1 MKLIV
6 EDDKLIIKL
15 INIKYKCQD
24 IVFVHNLE
32 DAYNFFYNNKENI
45 ELIICD
51 HNFPKKNKGSI
62 KESGNLFFEKI
73 KNEYENTFIH
83 FSSNPCEEK
92 YNKNNFNG
100 LFVTIKKDV
109 NKLNDYITK

>member
-6 EDDKLIIKL
+6 EDNELIIKL
-15 INIKYKCQD
+15 IKMKYKCQNTL
-24 IVFVHNLE
+24 FVNNLE
-32 DAYNFFYNNKENI
+32 DAYSVFSNNKENI

-62 KESGNLFFEKI
+62 KESGHLFFEKI

-83 FSSNPCEEK
+83 FSSTPCEEK
-92 YNKNNFNG
+92 YNKNKFNG
-100 LFVTIKKDV
+100 VFISNKKNV
-109 NKLNDYITK
+109 NKLKNHFK